1 MNTTFFFKT
10 SGGNSSRIN
19 IHWWTA
25 SPGREGADYFG
36 TEMSLFERW
45 KDLRPS
51 AYVTRPDSEPELLQA
66 DHSAEL
72 PPSLRNVEGHGGS
85 HPSSFTSSSRHVW
98 SSAPQRSMSIRP
110 CPTRRPES

>member
-1 MNTTFFFKT
+1 
-10 SGGNSSRIN
+10 
-19 IHWWTA
+19 
-25 SPGREGADYFG
+25 
-36 TEMSLFERW
+36 MSLFERW

-85 HPSSFTSSSRHVW
+85 HPFIIHEFV
-98 SSAPQRSMSIRP
+98 SACLEQRPPAVDVHQALSYTAPGIVGYQSALKGGDWLKIPDFGPVR
-110 CPTRRPES
+110 